1 MCAAMLRGFA
11 PTGVHVVALAS
22 GVFLSGAMFCI
33 SAIMI
38 PTLLDTNT
46 EPAGLTK
53 QWASLYHYGSVLMPS
68 MSVAIAA
75 VYGFA
80 STQYGQ
86 SPQGMRCLAAG
97 ALTLAIAPYTWLAM
111 IPTNNAL
118 FAMAASA
125 PSFAGTQDANEKAR
139 GLVMKWVILHSIR
152 SILPLAGAI
161 MGFTGISSGQ
171 EGVVGSAN

>member
-1 MCAAMLRGFA
+1 MCAAILRGIA
-11 PTGVHVVALAS
+11 PTGAHVIALAS
-22 GVFLSGAMFCI
+22 GVFLSGAMFSI

-53 QWASLYHYGSVLMPS
+53 QWARLYHYGSVMMPS

-75 VYGFA
+75 VYGLA
-80 STQYGQ
+80 WMQYGQ
-86 SPQGMRCLAAG
+86 SPSEQGMRCLAAG
-97 ALTLAIAPYTWLAM
+97 ALTMAIAPYTWFAM

-118 FAMAASA
+118 FAMAASG
-125 PSFAGTQDANEKAR
+125 PDFAGKQDANDKAR

-152 SILPLAGAI
+152 SIIPLAGAI
-161 MGFTGISSGQ
+161 VGFMGISS
-171 EGVVGSAN
+171 E

>member
-1 MCAAMLRGFA
+1 MCAAILRGFA
-11 PTGVHVVALAS
+11 PTGVHVIALAS
-22 GVFLSGAMFCI
+22 GVFLSGAMFSV
-33 SAIMI
+33 SAIMV

-53 QWASLYHYGSVLMPS
+53 QWARLYHYGSVLMPS

-80 STQYGQ
+80 SMQYGQ
-86 SPQGMRCLAAG
+86 SARKQGMRCLAAA
-97 ALTLAIAPYTWLAM
+97 ALTVAIAPYTWLAM

-125 PSFAGTQDANEKAR
+125 PDLAGAQGANEKAR
-139 GLVMKWVILHSIR
+139 GLVMKWVVLHSIR

-161 MGFTGISSGQ
+161 MGLTGISSG
-171 EGVVGSAN
+171 